1 MRILLFIVLIGTFS
15 VSFIPAHF
23 LNSSISSIDDTSYIS
38 HSMTLGLDFDLNYTN
53 EVAKKFNTN
62 GNVPS
67 HPYGF
72 GLLAMPFVY
81 VGGIIDSILE
91 NEVLNDR
98 HKYFA
103 SWSFFGI
110 LFSVSFYFLLG
121 SYFLLKTIYERYGH
135 VKEIN
140 IILFL
145 SLMSIISSG
154 ILYYVLGRFTMSHG
168 MEFGII
174 SMYIFLSH
182 KLQTSNLLKLYDG
195 KLLLF
200 LFLISISLALIIML
214 RPANI
219 FMIFLP
225 IILSFS
231 YFNVD

>member
-1 MRILLFIVLIGTFS
+1 MTAINILLLGRFS
-15 VSFIPAHF
+15 NF
-23 LNSSISSIDDTSYIS
+23 T
-38 HSMTLGLDFDLNYTN
+38 
-53 EVAKKFNTN
+53 
-62 GNVPS
+62 
-67 HPYGF
+67 
-72 GLLAMPFVY
+72 
-81 VGGIIDSILE
+81 
-91 NEVLNDR
+91 
-98 HKYFA
+98 
-103 SWSFFGI
+103 
-110 LFSVSFYFLLG
+110 VSFYFLLG

-200 LFLISISLALIIML
+200 F
-214 RPANI
+214 
-219 FMIFLP
+219 
-225 IILSFS
+225 
-231 YFNVD
+231 